1 MQIDRRRFKR
11 HQLELP
17 IKFRI
22 YLPSRPDTS
31 STFLSAQL
39 HDLSQSGMRLM
50 TNIVQ
55 SGSLHIFHP
64 DLTASEQSYLEIE
77 VPDAEQTL
85 TLIGRVVW
93 YDQNTEEH
101 PYSFRAGVEFVDI
114 GSEDRKRIQSLIN
127 RAQSTPPPV
136 SSDPSS
142 PASSD

>member
-1 MQIDRRRFKR
+1 LQIDRRRFKR

-39 HDLSQSGMRLM
+39 NDLSQTGMRIM

-64 DLTASEQSYLEIE
+64 DPTTPEQAHLEIE
-77 VPDAEQTL
+77 VPDGEQTL

-101 PYSFRAGVEFVDI
+101 PYSFRAGIAFVDI
-114 GSEDRKRIQSLIN
+114 GSEDQKRIQSLIK
-127 RAQSTPPPV
+127 REQSTPSPA

>member
-1 MQIDRRRFKR
+1 M
-11 HQLELP
+11 P

-55 SGSLHIFHP
+55 SGPLHIFHP
-64 DLTASEQSYLEIE
+64 DPTTPEQSYLEIE
-77 VPDAEQTL
+77 VPDGEQTL

-114 GSEDRKRIQSLIN
+114 GTEDRKRIQSLIK
-127 RAQSTPPPV
+127 RSLASTSTP
-136 SSDPSS
+136 SSEGSS
-142 PASSD
+142 PAASE

>member
-1 MQIDRRRFKR
+1 
-11 HQLELP
+11 LP

-31 STFLSAQL
+31 STFLSAEL

-55 SGSLHIFHP
+55 SGPLHIFHP
-64 DLTASEQSYLEIE
+64 NPTASEQARLEIE
-77 VPDAEQTL
+77 IPDGDQTL

-93 YDQNTEEH
+93 YDQNPAEH

-114 GSEDRKRIQSLIN
+114 GSEDQTRIQSLIK
-127 RAQSTPPPV
+127 RSLASTT
-136 SSDPSS
+136 SPSS
-142 PASSD
+142 EGSSPPSSE

>member
-1 MQIDRRRFKR
+1 
-11 HQLELP
+11 LP

-22 YLPSRPDTS
+22 YLPSRPDKS

-39 HDLSQSGMRLM
+39 HNLSQSGMQLM

-64 DLTASEQSYLEIE
+64 DLTASEQAHLEIE
-77 VPDAEQTL
+77 IPEGAQTL

-93 YDQNTEEH
+93 YDRNTEEH

-114 GSEDRKRIQSLIN
+114 GSEGRMRIQSLI
-127 RAQSTPPPV
+127 RREQSTPSPA

>member
-11 HQLELP
+11 HPLELP

-39 HDLSQSGMRLM
+39 HDLSQSGMRFM

-55 SGSLHIFHP
+55 SGTLHIFHP
-64 DLTASEQSYLEIE
+64 DLAASEQAQLEIE
-77 VPDAEQTL
+77 IPDGEQTL

-93 YDQNTEEH
+93 YDQNTEDH
-101 PYSFRAGVEFVDI
+101 PYSFRAGVEFADM
-114 GSEDRKRIQSLIN
+114 GSEDRTRIQSLIK
-127 RAQSTPPPV
+127 REQSTLPPA

-142 PASSD
+142 PDSSD

>member
-39 HDLSQSGMRLM
+39 HDLSQSGMRIM

-64 DLTASEQSYLEIE
+64 DPTTPEQSHLEIE
-77 VPDAEQTL
+77 VPDGEQTL
-85 TLIGRVVW
+85 TIIGRVVW
-93 YDQNTEEH
+93 YDQNTEDH

-114 GSEDRKRIQSLIN
+114 GSEDQKRIQSLIK
-127 RAQSTPPPV
+127 RAQSTPSPA

>member
-1 MQIDRRRFKR
+1 MQIDRRKSKR
-11 HQLELP
+11 HRLELP

-31 STFLSAQL
+31 STFLSAEL

-55 SGSLHIFHP
+55 SGPLHIFHP
-64 DLTASEQSYLEIE
+64 NLTASEQARLEIE
-77 VPDAEQTL
+77 VPDGDQTL

-93 YDQNTEEH
+93 YDQNPAEH

-114 GSEDRKRIQSLIN
+114 GSEDQARIQSLIK
-127 RAQSTPPPV
+127 RSLASTT
-136 SSDPSS
+136 SPSS
-142 PASSD
+142 EGSSPPASE

>member
-11 HQLELP
+11 HRLELP

-39 HDLSQSGMRLM
+39 HDLSQTGMRLM

-55 SGSLHIFHP
+55 SGPLHIFHP
-64 DLTASEQSYLEIE
+64 DPTTPEQSHLEIE
-77 VPDAEQTL
+77 VPDGDQTL
-85 TLIGRVVW
+85 SHIGRVVW

-114 GSEDRKRIQSLIN
+114 GTEDRKRIQSLIK
-127 RAQSTPPPV
+127 REQSTLSPA

>member
-11 HQLELP
+11 HPLELP

-39 HDLSQSGMRLM
+39 HDLSQSGMRFM

-55 SGSLHIFHP
+55 SGNLHIFHP
-64 DLTASEQSYLEIE
+64 DLTASEQAHLEIE
-77 VPDAEQTL
+77 VPDGEQTL
-85 TLIGRVVW
+85 TLTGRVVW
-93 YDQNTEEH
+93 YDQNTEEN
-101 PYSFRAGVEFVDI
+101 PYSFRAGVEFVDT
-114 GSEDRKRIQSLIN
+114 GSEDQKRLQSLIK
-127 RAQSTPPPV
+127 RAQATPSPA

>member
-11 HQLELP
+11 HRLELP

-31 STFLSAQL
+31 STFLSAEL

-55 SGSLHIFHP
+55 SGPLHIFHP
-64 DLTASEQSYLEIE
+64 HHTASEQAHLEIE
-77 VPDAEQTL
+77 VPDGEQTL
-85 TLIGRVVW
+85 TLIGRVAW

-101 PYSFRAGVEFVDI
+101 PYSFRAGVAFVDI
-114 GSEDRKRIQSLIN
+114 GSEDRMRIQSLIK
-127 RAQSTPPPV
+127 RSMAST
-136 SSDPSS
+136 SS
-142 PASSD
+142 PSGEESDAQ

>member
-1 MQIDRRRFKR
+1 MQIDRRRSKR
-11 HQLELP
+11 HHLELP
-17 IKFRI
+17 VKFRI
-22 YLPSRPDTS
+22 YLPSRPDRS
-31 STFLSAQL
+31 STFHSAQL
-39 HDLSQSGMRLM
+39 HDLSQGGMQLM

-64 DLTASEQSYLEIE
+64 DLTASEQARLEIE
-77 VPDAEQTL
+77 IPDGEQTL

-93 YDQNTEEH
+93 YDRNTEEH

-114 GSEDRKRIQSLIN
+114 GSEDRMKIQSLIK
-127 RAQSTPPPV
+127 REPSTPSPA

>member
-55 SGSLHIFHP
+55 SGPLHIFHP
-64 DLTASEQSYLEIE
+64 DLTASEQAHLEIE
-77 VPDAEQTL
+77 VPDDEQTL

-93 YDQNTEEH
+93 YDHNTDEH
-101 PYSFRAGVEFVDI
+101 PYSFRVGVEFVDI
-114 GSEDRKRIQSLIN
+114 GSEDQKRIQSLIN
-127 RAQSTPPPV
+127 RAQSAPP
-136 SSDPSS
+136 
-142 PASSD
+142 PASSDEPSPTSSD